1 LLWLLATWGK
11 MLIQQPRGELDV
23 SQGNEAGDLM
33 IAGFWRRAGAFL
45 FDVIVLGL
53 IGMLVGALLFDPL
66 ARAGGYA
73 LIPGFAMALLYFGI
87 GNSRVMGGQTLGKM
101 VAGVRVVDKHGGL
114 LALPR
119 SVMRYAVLGMPYFL
133 GCIPFSAT
141 SFHPLTYAIGA
152 IAGFGE
158 LAIIYLFVFNR
169 RTRQSLHDLVVS
181 TYVVRATREDRQP
194 RFATLWQGHWV
205 YVGLLAVLVLVAP
218 FIGLRFLTD
227 DLKAM
232 VPVQNTMLAQ
242 PHVRAATLSQMAMSF
257 NGHAPV
263 HSIVASIQL
272 DEPLV
277 ERADMA
283 RGFADIVAAS
293 HLDLSREDSVRVSL
307 NYGYSMGIARGTV
320 MHNYVYRPGE
330 LVSAAEGGTS
340 APAGTH

>member
-1 LLWLLATWGK
+1 
-11 MLIQQPRGELDV
+11 M
-23 SQGNEAGDLM
+23 SQGNAVGDLA

-87 GNSRVMGGQTLGKM
+87 GNSHVMGGQTLGKM
-101 VAGVRVVDKHGGL
+101 VAGVRVVDKDGDL

-119 SVMRYAVLGMPYFL
+119 SVMRYAVLGTPYFL
-133 GCIPFSAT
+133 ACIPFAAT
-141 SFHPLTYAIGA
+141 PFHPLTYAIGA

-169 RTRQSLHDLVVS
+169 RTRQSLHDLVVA
-181 TYVVRATREDRQP
+181 TYVVRATREDGQP
-194 RFATLWQGHWV
+194 RFATMWQGHWAF
-205 YVGLLAVLVLVAP
+205 VGLLAALALAVP
-218 FIGLRFLTD
+218 FIGPRFLSD

-232 VPVQNTMLAQ
+232 VPVQNAMLAQ
-242 PHVRAATLSQMAMSF
+242 PHVRAATLSQMAVSF

-263 HSIVASIQL
+263 HSIVATIQL
-272 DEPLV
+272 DESLV

-283 RGFADIVAAS
+283 RSFADIIAAS
-293 HLDLSREDSVRVSL
+293 HLDLSGDDSVRVSL
-307 NYGYSMGIARGTV
+307 NYGYSMGIAHGTV
-320 MHNYVYRPGE
+320 MHSYIYRPGE
-330 LVSAAEGGTS
+330 LVLAAEGGTS